1 MSEGLQ
7 DDLAFAYLNDVKKK
21 FIQTYDYDKV
31 AAFYAYQLSEFSEV
45 LKQLM
50 VKKNNIDLL

>member
-1 MSEGLQ
+1 MSEGIQ
-7 DDLAFAYLNDVKKK
+7 DEIAFAYLNDVKKK

-50 VKKNNIDLL
+50 VNYK